1 VNLAGF
7 GMESAGTTVGIAEH
21 LDLRG
26 VLEPG
31 GSKTFFGGPGATDA
45 GWIGA
50 SGLVFGGAG
59 DFASL
64 VWEHVPLSTAFCDG
78 RLVNSGPPNLAA
90 DGEGQI
96 IIDVVVPYGLETQ
109 VPLVAG
115 WNLVPTGEGTVTIS
129 TAFSE
134 FKDMV
139 DAVYV
144 WDSTLGEWSH
154 WIPDAPAGVNNVD
167 TVGAGNYMWVLV
179 NAPFTLTLPK

>member
-1 VNLAGF
+1 V
-7 GMESAGTTVGIAEH
+7 
-21 LDLRG
+21 DR
-26 VLEPG
+26 
-31 GSKTFFGGPGATDA
+31 K
-45 GWIGA
+45 
-50 SGLVFGGAG
+50 
-59 DFASL
+59 
-64 VWEHVPLSTAFCDG
+64 
-78 RLVNSGPPNLAA
+78 PPSSFIP